1 MKKITIFIC
10 AVIFSCTLQKSFAQ
24 NADPMK
30 AWQDFM
36 TPGENH
42 KMLAKEVG
50 TWEGEVT
57 QWMDPTQPPTK
68 TKATNVVKMA
78 FNGLY
83 QISDFKTTM
92 MGKPMQGKSTVG
104 YDNVKKMYVST
115 WIDNMGSGI
124 VNMSGTY
131 DEATKTINLK
141 GKQSDPMTGTESDI
155 RQEMKYL
162 NNDTYVLS
170 MYGAGMDGKEMKFME
185 GTFKRKK

>member
-1 MKKITIFIC
+1 MKKIAILIC

-42 KMLAKEVG
+42 KILAKEVG

-78 FNGLY
+78 FDGLY

-104 YDNVKKMYVST
+104 YDNVKKMYVSS

-124 VNMSGTY
+124 VNMTGTY
-131 DEATKTINLK
+131 DEATKTVNLR

-162 NNDTYVLS
+162 DDDTYVLS

-185 GTFKRKK
+185 GTFKKKK

>member
-1 MKKITIFIC
+1 MKKIAILIC

-42 KMLAKEVG
+42 KILAKEVG

-78 FNGLY
+78 FDGLY

-104 YDNVKKMYVST
+104 YDNVKKMYVSS

-131 DEATKTINLK
+131 DEATKTVNLK

-162 NNDTYVLS
+162 DNDTYVLS
-170 MYGAGMDGKEMKFME
+170 MYGVGMDGKEMKFME